1 MPFKSELQRKFLWA
15 VKPEIAKEFA
25 EKTKA
30 LQINRKLSKEN
41 GKK

>member
-1 MPFKSELQRKFLWA
+1 MPFKSEEQRKFLWA

-25 EKTKA
+25 EKTKE
-30 LQINRKLSKEN
+30 LQKGRKTNKEN